1 MGGSVSAIVLG
12 NPFPA
17 EGVFVVAHPWDHR
30 LGVLHDNVLAIV
42 GGREDLSFWNVV
54 ALHREVCR
62 ERSHIL
68 HEQRRCGV
76 DHVDGLH
83 ARVGGV
89 ATLVG
94 GGEGPHQGV
103 RLGAVACQGVHRDR
117 DVGWAAASV
126 HGCGVVQRTCVAAVG
141 DQVFWEEIPAWG
153 RGVYDG
159 DGLDLRCCVAAIVR
173 GGECPNNAVR
183 PGALAWHLHTVF
195 HNGNVRRV
203 RAVVHGGGLREHFL
217 PTFHGHVGGEVDKLW
232 CHLVHQGDELNERLH
247 VATGVCGGVHPG
259 ELSNGLDAAAGGFVG
274 FPGQVKVAIGLACGD
289 VRSRV
294 AVRVA
299 RHVDVVI
306 PFQGRRG
313 VVLQGDD
320 LHLVVHVATDVGHGP
335 CPLDLVGTLTFDPAE
350 PHGFAVHEGGGQI

>member
-1 MGGSVSAIVLG
+1 MGGSVSAIVRG
-12 NPFPA
+12 DPFAA

-68 HEQRRCGV
+68 HKQRRRGV

-94 GGEGPHQGV
+94 GGEGAHQRV
-103 RLGAVACQGVHRDR
+103 RLGAIARQGVHRDR

-126 HGCGVVQRTCVAAVG
+126 HGCGIVQRTCVAAVG
-141 DQVFWEEIPAWG
+141 DQIFREEVPARG
-153 RGVYDG
+153 RGVHDG
-159 DGLDLRCCVAAIVR
+159 DGLDLRCSVAAIVR
-173 GGECPNNAVR
+173 GGECPHNAVR
-183 PGALAWHLHTVF
+183 SGALAWHLHTVF

-203 RAVVHGGGLREHFL
+203 RAVVGGCGLREHFL
-217 PTFHGHVGGEVDKLW
+217 PTFHGHVGREVDELGR
-232 CHLVHQGDELNERLH
+232 HFVHQGDELNERLH
-247 VATGVCGGVHPG
+247 VSTGVGGGVHPG
-259 ELSNGLDAAAGGFVG
+259 ELSDGLDASAGGFVG
-274 FPGQVKVAIGLACGD
+274 FPGQVKIAIRLACGD
-289 VRSRV
+289 VRCRFV
-294 AVRVA
+294 VGVA
-299 RHVDVVI
+299 RHVDVVV
-306 PFQGRRG
+306 PFQGRRSD
-313 VVLQGDD
+313 VLQGDD

-335 CPLDLVGTLTFDPAE
+335 CPLDLVRTLTFDPTE